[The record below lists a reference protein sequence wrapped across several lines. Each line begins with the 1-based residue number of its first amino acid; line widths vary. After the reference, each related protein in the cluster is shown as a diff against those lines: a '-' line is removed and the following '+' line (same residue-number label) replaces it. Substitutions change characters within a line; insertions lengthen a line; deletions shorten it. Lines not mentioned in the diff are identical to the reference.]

1 MATRIGIG
9 FSVSRSDL
17 ASAEQ
22 ICAFAER
29 VEGLGI
35 DSIWPSDHNVSRQPS
50 LDVHCLLALFAA
62 RTTKVKMGP
71 SVLSLPAR
79 HPVHMAKTYATL
91 DHLTGGRRRIICA
104 VGLGGDARECEVV
117 GVPANERGA
126 RMREGVEVMRRL
138 WAEPRVS
145 HEGRFYRFD
154 DVTID
159 PRPVGGPLD
168 VWIGGN
174 SDLALKRVARYGD
187 GWMPSFITAPEF
199 SAGMVKLEQFCGQTG
214 RTIEKGE
221 AGALLLCHVGRDGE
235 EASRVA
241 RSFLEG
247 TPFGADTLR
256 ERCAF
261 GTAEEVRDRIAEY
274 VDAGCEK
281 FVLFPVAGGADLL
294 AQVDAIGTQIVPH
307 FC

>member
-1 MATRIGIG
+1 
-9 FSVSRSDL
+9 
-17 ASAEQ
+17 
-22 ICAFAER
+22 
-29 VEGLGI
+29 
-35 DSIWPSDHNVSRQPS
+35 
-50 LDVHCLLALFAA
+50 
-62 RTTKVKMGP
+62 
-71 SVLSLPAR
+71 
-79 HPVHMAKTYATL
+79 
-91 DHLTGGRRRIICA
+91 
-104 VGLGGDARECEVV
+104 
-117 GVPANERGA
+117 
-126 RMREGVEVMRRL
+126 
-138 WAEPRVS
+138 
-145 HEGRFYRFD
+145 
-154 DVTID
+154 
-159 PRPVGGPLD
+159 
-168 VWIGGN
+168 
-174 SDLALKRVARYGD
+174 
-187 GWMPSFITAPEF
+187 
-199 SAGMVKLEQFCGQTG
+199 MVKLEQFCGQTG

-294 AQVDAIGTQIVPH
+294 AQVDAIGTQILPH